1 MSTPKGSSKSLF
13 EDPIIG
19 IDLGTTFCC
28 VAAYHLNKVEI
39 VTNEIGRRTTPS
51 VVSFRD
57 EEILVGDAAK
67 NIMNSNAEN
76 TIKDSKRLIG
86 RRFNDPIVQEDLK
99 KWSFTIKENELNGLP
114 QYIINVD
121 NEEKRYYPEEI
132 SSMILKKLKSF
143 SQDFLGREVKRA
155 VITVPAYFNNSQREA
170 TKKAGE
176 MAGFTSIQILNEPTA
191 AAIAYGYQNK
201 SDKERIVLVFDL
213 GGGTFDVSIVKVY
226 NNIYEVIA
234 VNGDNHLGGEDFN
247 NLLADYIIQ
256 EFNNSTGIDI
266 KMNKKAMKRV
276 MKSVEDAKI
285 DLSNLDEVTVD
296 IDQICQGEDLYLVI
310 SRITYE
316 ELCEDIWNK
325 CIKLMDQTINEAN
338 LTKDKISDVVL
349 AGGSSRTPKIQ
360 EMITEYFGRQ
370 PYKSVNPDE
379 AIAYG
384 AILSGISS
392 DYVDKGII
400 GKKEMKMKKSKI
412 QGIDDLDINKDKG
425 NLLGEASDDDDND
438 NYHNF
443 KDVSSKKKS
452 YMEEPEKKN
461 LLVSMNDSS
470 EELSSNKNDRME
482 KSKESLGLDSE
493 SIKKSMGRK
502 DYSIKMSMGEENQG
516 SVGRMN
522 EDNDS
527 LNIPQEEEIMGT
539 NRNMRNEKKMEF
551 DSDEDKEGGLSRGF
565 SKHEE
570 EERSEG
576 MVEKSVGNK
585 QKMELDS
592 KEDDE
597 GGLAELSNDEEEEE
611 EEDIGKI
618 IIKDATP
625 LSIGIGIVGGTMA
638 TIIPKLS
645 QLPPKDEIRVFKKT
659 FTVFKD
665 YATSYKVR
673 IFEGE
678 NQLVQ
683 KNYLLGEFTVTGF
696 KPQKRG
702 EIIIELLFYLD
713 HNSIISVKARQNDK
727 IQKELIIQN
736 REDYSKE
743 EIKTMKLHLKEYEE
757 KERENKERIK
767 IMEQIKD
774 LNNELKKIGENSFSK
789 KDILKKTK
797 EIDFWIENHHYD
809 PLKEYETIYKDL
821 KKFYNEYSNNM

>member
-1 MSTPKGSSKSLF
+1 M
-13 EDPIIG
+13 
-19 IDLGTTFCC
+19 
-28 VAAYHLNKVEI
+28 AAYHLNKVEI

-51 VVSFRD
+51 LVSFRD

-143 SQDFLGREVKRA
+143 SQVFLGKEVKRA
-155 VITVPAYFNNSQREA
+155 VITVPTYFNNVQREA

-176 MAGFTSIQILNEPTA
+176 MAGFTLIQILNEPTA

-370 PYKSVNPDE
+370 PFKSVNPDE

-452 YMEEPEKKN
+452 
-461 LLVSMNDSS
+461 
-470 EELSSNKNDRME
+470 
-482 KSKESLGLDSE
+482 
-493 SIKKSMGRK
+493 
-502 DYSIKMSMGEENQG
+502 
-516 SVGRMN
+516 
-522 EDNDS
+522 
-527 LNIPQEEEIMGT
+527 
-539 NRNMRNEKKMEF
+539 
-551 DSDEDKEGGLSRGF
+551 
-565 SKHEE
+565 
-570 EERSEG
+570 
-576 MVEKSVGNK
+576 
-585 QKMELDS
+585 
-592 KEDDE
+592 
-597 GGLAELSNDEEEEE
+597 
-611 EEDIGKI
+611 
-618 IIKDATP
+618 
-625 LSIGIGIVGGTMA
+625 
-638 TIIPKLS
+638 
-645 QLPPKDEIRVFKKT
+645 
-659 FTVFKD
+659 
-665 YATSYKVR
+665 
-673 IFEGE
+673 
-678 NQLVQ
+678 
-683 KNYLLGEFTVTGF
+683 
-696 KPQKRG
+696 
-702 EIIIELLFYLD
+702 
-713 HNSIISVKARQNDK
+713 
-727 IQKELIIQN
+727 
-736 REDYSKE
+736 
-743 EIKTMKLHLKEYEE
+743 
-757 KERENKERIK
+757 
-767 IMEQIKD
+767 
-774 LNNELKKIGENSFSK
+774 
-789 KDILKKTK
+789 
-797 EIDFWIENHHYD
+797 
-809 PLKEYETIYKDL
+809 
-821 KKFYNEYSNNM
+821 

>member
-51 VVSFRD
+51 LVSFRD

-226 NNIYEVIA
+226 DNIYEVIA

-384 AILSGISS
+384 AILYGISS

-443 KDVSSKKKS
+443 KDVSSKNMK
-452 YMEEPEKKN
+452 EPEKKNN

-470 EELSSNKNDRME
+470 EELNSYKNDRME

-585 QKMELDS
+585 QKIELDS
-592 KEDDE
+592 KEDNE
-597 GGLAELSNDEEEEE
+597 GGLAELSNDEEEE

>member
-1 MSTPKGSSKSLF
+1 MTTPKGSSKFLL

-51 VVSFRD
+51 LVSFRD

-143 SQDFLGREVKRA
+143 SQDFLGKEVKRA
-155 VITVPAYFNNSQREA
+155 VITVPAYFNNAQREA

-213 GGGTFDVSIVKVY
+213 SGGTFDVSIVKVY
-226 NNIYEVIA
+226 DNIYEVIA

-412 QGIDDLDINKDKG
+412 QGIDDLDINKDKDKDKDKE
-425 NLLGEASDDDDND
+425 NLLGEASDDDEND

-452 YMEEPEKKN
+452 YMKEPEKKNN

-470 EELSSNKNDRME
+470 EELNSFKNDRIE
-482 KSKESLGLDSE
+482 KSKESLGIDSE
-493 SIKKSMGRK
+493 SIKKSIDRK
-502 DYSIKMSMGEENQG
+502 DYSKMMELNEN
-516 SVGRMN
+516 SFGRMEN
-522 EDNDS
+522 S
-527 LNIPQEEEIMGT
+527 LNIPLEKEIMEP
-539 NRNMRNEKKMEF
+539 NRNMRNKK
-551 DSDEDKEGGLSRGF
+551 KN
-565 SKHEE
+565 
-570 EERSEG
+570 RS
-576 MVEKSVGNK
+576 
-585 QKMELDS
+585 
-592 KEDDE
+592 
-597 GGLAELSNDEEEEE
+597 
-611 EEDIGKI
+611 
-618 IIKDATP
+618 
-625 LSIGIGIVGGTMA
+625 
-638 TIIPKLS
+638 
-645 QLPPKDEIRVFKKT
+645 
-659 FTVFKD
+659 
-665 YATSYKVR
+665 
-673 IFEGE
+673 
-678 NQLVQ
+678 
-683 KNYLLGEFTVTGF
+683 
-696 KPQKRG
+696 
-702 EIIIELLFYLD
+702 
-713 HNSIISVKARQNDK
+713 
-727 IQKELIIQN
+727 
-736 REDYSKE
+736 
-743 EIKTMKLHLKEYEE
+743 
-757 KERENKERIK
+757 
-767 IMEQIKD
+767 
-774 LNNELKKIGENSFSK
+774 
-789 KDILKKTK
+789 
-797 EIDFWIENHHYD
+797 
-809 PLKEYETIYKDL
+809 
-821 KKFYNEYSNNM
+821 

>member
-1 MSTPKGSSKSLF
+1 
-13 EDPIIG
+13 
-19 IDLGTTFCC
+19 
-28 VAAYHLNKVEI
+28 
-39 VTNEIGRRTTPS
+39 
-51 VVSFRD
+51 
-57 EEILVGDAAK
+57 
-67 NIMNSNAEN
+67 
-76 TIKDSKRLIG
+76 
-86 RRFNDPIVQEDLK
+86 
-99 KWSFTIKENELNGLP
+99 
-114 QYIINVD
+114 
-121 NEEKRYYPEEI
+121 
-132 SSMILKKLKSF
+132 MILKKLKSF

-443 KDVSSKKKS
+443 KDVSSKNMK
-452 YMEEPEKKN
+452 EPEKKNN

-470 EELSSNKNDRME
+470 EELNSYKNDRME

-502 DYSIKMSMGEENQG
+502 EKMDM
-516 SVGRMN
+516 MN
-522 EDNDS
+522 EESFEKYDS

-585 QKMELDS
+585 QKIELDS
-592 KEDDE
+592 KEDNE
-597 GGLAELSNDEEEEE
+597 GGLAELSNDEEEE

-638 TIIPKLS
+638 TIITKLS

-683 KNYLLGEFTVTGF
+683 KNYLLGEFAVTGF

-774 LNNELKKIGENSFSK
+774 LNNELKKIGENSF
-789 KDILKKTK
+789 ILKKTK
-797 EIDFWIENHHYD
+797 EIDFWIQNHHYD

>member
-1 MSTPKGSSKSLF
+1 MTTPKGSSKFLF

-51 VVSFRD
+51 LVSFRD

-143 SQDFLGREVKRA
+143 SQDFLGKEVKRA
-155 VITVPAYFNNSQREA
+155 VITVPAYFNNAQREA

-226 NNIYEVIA
+226 DNIYEVIA

-276 MKSVEDAKI
+276 MKNVEDAKI
-285 DLSNLDEVTVD
+285 DLSNLDEVTID

-412 QGIDDLDINKDKG
+412 QGIDDLDINKDKDKE

-452 YMEEPEKKN
+452 YIKEPEKKNN

-470 EELSSNKNDRME
+470 EELNSYKNDRME

-502 DYSIKMSMGEENQG
+502 EKMDM
-516 SVGRMN
+516 MN
-522 EDNDS
+522 EESFEKYDS

-539 NRNMRNEKKMEF
+539 NRNMRNEKKIEF

-585 QKMELDS
+585 QKKELDS
-592 KEDDE
+592 KEDNE
-597 GGLAELSNDEEEEE
+597 GGLAELSNDEEEE

-645 QLPPKDEIRVFKKT
+645 QLPPKDEIRVFKNLSLGPGPNDRSSLT
-659 FTVFKD
+659 YQGGLAPVIGFT
-665 YATSYKVR
+665 T
-673 IFEGE
+673 E
-678 NQLVQ
+678 
-683 KNYLLGEFTVTGF
+683 
-696 KPQKRG
+696 
-702 EIIIELLFYLD
+702 
-713 HNSIISVKARQNDK
+713 
-727 IQKELIIQN
+727 
-736 REDYSKE
+736 
-743 EIKTMKLHLKEYEE
+743 
-757 KERENKERIK
+757 
-767 IMEQIKD
+767 
-774 LNNELKKIGENSFSK
+774 
-789 KDILKKTK
+789 
-797 EIDFWIENHHYD
+797 
-809 PLKEYETIYKDL
+809 
-821 KKFYNEYSNNM
+821 

>member
-1 MSTPKGSSKSLF
+1 MTTPKGSSKFLF

-51 VVSFRD
+51 LVSFRD

-143 SQDFLGREVKRA
+143 SQDFLGKEVKRA
-155 VITVPAYFNNSQREA
+155 VITVPAYFNNAQREA

-226 NNIYEVIA
+226 DNIYEVIA

-276 MKSVEDAKI
+276 MKNVEDAKI
-285 DLSNLDEVTVD
+285 DLSNLDEVTID

-412 QGIDDLDINKDKG
+412 QGIDDLDINKDKDKE

-443 KDVSSKKKS
+443 KDVSSK
-452 YMEEPEKKN
+452 MMD
-461 LLVSMNDSS
+461 MNENSFG
-470 EELSSNKNDRME
+470 RME
-482 KSKESLGLDSE
+482 
-493 SIKKSMGRK
+493 
-502 DYSIKMSMGEENQG
+502 N
-516 SVGRMN
+516 
-522 EDNDS
+522 S
-527 LNIPQEEEIMGT
+527 LNIPLEKEIMEP
-539 NRNMRNEKKMEF
+539 NRNMINEKKIEV
-551 DSDEDKEGGLSRGF
+551 DSDEDKGGGLSRGF
-565 SKHEE
+565 SKEE
-570 EERSEG
+570 EEGNSGG
-576 MVEKSVGNK
+576 MMEKSVGTE
-585 QKMELDS
+585 QKIELDS
-592 KEDDE
+592 NEDNNG

-611 EEDIGKI
+611 EDDIGKI

-638 TIIPKLS
+638 IIIPKLS

-678 NQLVQ
+678 NQSVQ

-767 IMEQIKD
+767 IIEHIKD
-774 LNNELKKIGENSFSK
+774 LNEKLKKIGENSFTS
-789 KDILKKTK
+789 KKTK
-797 EIDFWIENHHYD
+797 EIDFWIQNHHYD

>member
-1 MSTPKGSSKSLF
+1 MTTPKGSSKFLL

-51 VVSFRD
+51 LVSFRD

-143 SQDFLGREVKRA
+143 SQDFLGKEVKRA
-155 VITVPAYFNNSQREA
+155 VITVPAYFNNAQREA

-226 NNIYEVIA
+226 DNIYEVIA

-276 MKSVEDAKI
+276 MKNVEDAKI
-285 DLSNLDEVTVD
+285 DLSNLDEVTID

-412 QGIDDLDINKDKG
+412 QGIDDLDINKDKDKE

-443 KDVSSKKKS
+443 KDVSSK
-452 YMEEPEKKN
+452 MMD
-461 LLVSMNDSS
+461 MNENSFG
-470 EELSSNKNDRME
+470 RME
-482 KSKESLGLDSE
+482 
-493 SIKKSMGRK
+493 
-502 DYSIKMSMGEENQG
+502 N
-516 SVGRMN
+516 
-522 EDNDS
+522 S
-527 LNIPQEEEIMGT
+527 LNIPLEKEIMEP
-539 NRNMRNEKKMEF
+539 NRNMINEKKIEV

-565 SKHEE
+565 SKEE
-570 EERSEG
+570 EEGNSGG
-576 MVEKSVGNK
+576 MMEKSVGTE
-585 QKMELDS
+585 QKIELDS
-592 KEDDE
+592 NEDNNG

-611 EEDIGKI
+611 EDDIGKI

-638 TIIPKLS
+638 IIIPKLS

-678 NQLVQ
+678 NQSVQ

-767 IMEQIKD
+767 ITEQIKD
-774 LNNELKKIGENSFSK
+774 LNEKLKKIGENSF
-789 KDILKKTK
+789 ILKKTK
-797 EIDFWIENHHYD
+797 EIDFWIQNHHYD
-809 PLKEYETIYKDL
+809 PLKEYQIIYKDL
-821 KKFYNEYSNNM
+821 KKLYNENSNNM

>member
-1 MSTPKGSSKSLF
+1 MTTPKGSSKFLL

-51 VVSFRD
+51 LVSFRD

-67 NIMNSNAEN
+67 HIMNSNAEN

-143 SQDFLGREVKRA
+143 SQDFLGKEVKRA
-155 VITVPAYFNNSQREA
+155 VITVPAYFNNAQREA

-276 MKSVEDAKI
+276 MKNVEDAKI
-285 DLSNLDEVTVD
+285 DLSNLDEVTID

-412 QGIDDLDINKDKG
+412 QGIDDLDINKDKDKE

-443 KDVSSKKKS
+443 KDVSSK
-452 YMEEPEKKN
+452 MMD
-461 LLVSMNDSS
+461 MNENSFG
-470 EELSSNKNDRME
+470 RME
-482 KSKESLGLDSE
+482 
-493 SIKKSMGRK
+493 
-502 DYSIKMSMGEENQG
+502 N
-516 SVGRMN
+516 
-522 EDNDS
+522 S
-527 LNIPQEEEIMGT
+527 LNIPLEKEIMEP
-539 NRNMRNEKKMEF
+539 NRNMRNEKKIEV

-565 SKHEE
+565 SKEE
-570 EERSEG
+570 EEGNSGG
-576 MVEKSVGNK
+576 MMEKSVGTE
-585 QKMELDS
+585 QKIELDS
-592 KEDDE
+592 NEDNNDR
-597 GGLAELSNDEEEEE
+597 GLAELSNDEEEEE
-611 EEDIGKI
+611 EDDIGKI

-638 TIIPKLS
+638 IIIPKLS

-678 NQLVQ
+678 NQSVQ

-767 IMEQIKD
+767 IIEQIKD
-774 LNNELKKIGENSFSK
+774 LNEKLKKIGENSF
-789 KDILKKTK
+789 ILKKTK
-797 EIDFWIENHHYD
+797 EIDFWIQNHHYD
-809 PLKEYETIYKDL
+809 PLKEYQIIYKDL
-821 KKFYNEYSNNM
+821 KKLYNENSNNM

>member
-51 VVSFRD
+51 LVSFRD

-285 DLSNLDEVTVD
+285 DLSNLDELTVD

-370 PYKSVNPDE
+370 PFKSVNPDE

-443 KDVSSKKKS
+443 KDVSSKNMK
-452 YMEEPEKKN
+452 EPEKKNN

-470 EELSSNKNDRME
+470 EELNSYKNDRME

-502 DYSIKMSMGEENQG
+502 DYSIKMSMGEENLG

-585 QKMELDS
+585 QKIELDS
-592 KEDDE
+592 KEDNE

>member
-51 VVSFRD
+51 LVSFRD

-155 VITVPAYFNNSQREA
+155 VITVPAYFNNAQREA

-443 KDVSSKKKS
+443 KDVSSKNMK
-452 YMEEPEKKN
+452 EPEKKNN

-470 EELSSNKNDRME
+470 EELNSYKNDRME

-502 DYSIKMSMGEENQG
+502 EKMDM
-516 SVGRMN
+516 MN
-522 EDNDS
+522 EESFEKYDS

-585 QKMELDS
+585 QKIELDS
-592 KEDDE
+592 KEDNE
-597 GGLAELSNDEEEEE
+597 GGLAELSNDEEEE

>member
-1 MSTPKGSSKSLF
+1 MTTPKGSSKFLF

-51 VVSFRD
+51 LVSFRD

-143 SQDFLGREVKRA
+143 SQDFLGKEVKRA
-155 VITVPAYFNNSQREA
+155 VITVPAYFNNAQREA

-226 NNIYEVIA
+226 DNIYEVIA

-276 MKSVEDAKI
+276 MKNVEDAKI

-443 KDVSSKKKS
+443 KDVSSK
-452 YMEEPEKKN
+452 MMD
-461 LLVSMNDSS
+461 MNENSFG
-470 EELSSNKNDRME
+470 RME
-482 KSKESLGLDSE
+482 
-493 SIKKSMGRK
+493 
-502 DYSIKMSMGEENQG
+502 N
-516 SVGRMN
+516 
-522 EDNDS
+522 S
-527 LNIPQEEEIMGT
+527 LNIPLEEEIMEP
-539 NRNMRNEKKMEF
+539 NRNMRNEKKIEV
-551 DSDEDKEGGLSRGF
+551 DSLSRGF
-565 SKHEE
+565 SKEE
-570 EERSEG
+570 EEGNSGG
-576 MVEKSVGNK
+576 MMEKSVGTE
-585 QKMELDS
+585 QKIELDS
-592 KEDDE
+592 NEDNNDR
-597 GGLAELSNDEEEEE
+597 GLAELSNDEEEEE
-611 EEDIGKI
+611 EDDIRKI

-638 TIIPKLS
+638 IIIPKLS

-678 NQLVQ
+678 NQSVQ

-767 IMEQIKD
+767 IIEQIKD
-774 LNNELKKIGENSFSK
+774 LNEKLKKIGENSF
-789 KDILKKTK
+789 ILKKTK
-797 EIDFWIENHHYD
+797 EIDFWIQNHHYD
-809 PLKEYETIYKDL
+809 PLKEYQIIYKDL
-821 KKFYNEYSNNM
+821 KKLYNENSNNM